1 LTTLAE
7 KYFPELSSTQRH
19 QFSLLPPLYREW
31 NDKINVVSRK
41 DIDNFEVNHMLHSLA
56 IARFISFLP
65 ETDVIDIG
73 TGGGLP
79 GIPLAILFP
88 EVRFTLVDSIA
99 KKIKVVEAIASAAEI
114 TNIKTITARAENL
127 RGKYHF
133 IIGRAVTETDQ
144 FVRLTRHLA
153 SPVSFNK
160 ISNGWILL
168 KGGDLTGELSQA
180 GIPPGSG
187 TGRET
192 GIAPGSRTG
201 RETGI
206 APGSRTGREKSQPA
220 GSGTGRQAEVTEI
233 SSWFDEPYFVTK
245 KVVYIPF

>member
-1 LTTLAE
+1 
-7 KYFPELSSTQRH
+7 
-19 QFSLLPPLYREW
+19 
-31 NDKINVVSRK
+31 
-41 DIDNFEVNHMLHSLA
+41 
-56 IARFISFLP
+56 
-65 ETDVIDIG
+65 
-73 TGGGLP
+73 
-79 GIPLAILFP
+79 
-88 EVRFTLVDSIA
+88 VDSIA

-127 RGKYHF
+127 SGKYHF

-144 FVRLTRHLA
+144 FVRLTLHLA

-180 GIPPGSG
+180 GIASGSG

-192 GIAPGSRTG
+192 GIPTGNRTG

-206 APGSRTGREKSQPA
+206 PPGSGTGREKSQPA